1 MADGAWAHRQEE
13 LAWLHDQVDRLQH
26 EKLDIETQAAE
37 QAETCAQLTEANAT
51 LSARALS
58 TKPTEADHDCVQ
70 VENNGRTTLGF
81 VRPVVVTL
89 TLTGL
94 TATSYNNSDAHTR
107 DVCPDV

>member
-1 MADGAWAHRQEE
+1 M
-13 LAWLHDQVDRLQH
+13 
-26 EKLDIETQAAE
+26 
-37 QAETCAQLTEANAT
+37 
-51 LSARALS
+51 SARALS

-94 TATSYNNSDAHTR
+94 TATSYNKEAGTVLAKQQRTEHKGCYPLQHSTVVLYTSTLRSDPCTWWDGLTEAVR
-107 DVCPDV
+107 WSRAR